1 MLFPIFGAAGLA
13 LVWRGARMTEF
24 REAWTPGDW
33 VGTVTLAL
41 GVLLACGAYVAHR
54 SQSWYIATTFFEDRM
69 LDFGLWAAGAL
80 AIGLGVVPVVAGLAS
95 VVRPRDEAAR
105 PGTFALAFVTIV
117 SVVCFGVYTAVKAAY
132 LSTVFANLTLE
143 RNLIFLVPL
152 LFAGTALFF
161 ERRGGRWW
169 AVVAAGS
176 FVLYLVRTTPYSLTQ
191 YPNYEAHGLAMIA
204 LANRILR
211 WPADTIE
218 HALVTVT
225 IVVTAALALIPRIRS
240 KRLAL
245 TVTATIAALT
255 LAWTGTAEVY
265 AAHGESLFSERFYST
280 LPKPANWLDRSTQG
294 RVSDVPR
301 PGRQGSKSGVPAR
314 VLEPLA
320 DEGMVARRDRAG
332 SRRDRDARPQ
342 EPGWDALE
350 PRHGLRARH
359 PRRGYRRTTAR
370 GADRGI
376 HAAPARRR
384 APAPNGPDRG
394 LSRRLDGAHLRAIRG
409 TTSRPGHTGAYA

>member
-1 MLFPIFGAAGLA
+1 MGAA
-13 LVWRGARMTEF
+13 
-24 REAWTPGDW
+24 
-33 VGTVTLAL
+33 TLAI
-41 GVLLACGAYVAHR
+41 GVLLACGAFIAHR
-54 SQSWYIATTFFEDRM
+54 SQSWYIATTFYEGRM

-95 VVRPRDEAAR
+95 VVRPKDEAAR

-169 AVVAAGS
+169 AVVAAGI

-191 YPNYEAHGLAMIA
+191 YPNYEAHGLAIIA

-218 HALVTVT
+218 HVLVTVT
-225 IVVTAALALIPRIRS
+225 VMATAALALVPRIRS
-240 KRLAL
+240 RRLAL

-265 AAHGESLFSERFYST
+265 AAHGESLFSERLYAT

-294 RVSDVPR
+294 
-301 PGRQGSKSGVPAR
+301 GSVTFLGQSIKDPNPVWL
-314 VLEPLA
+314 LEFWNRSLTK
-320 DEGMVARRDRAG
+320 VW
-332 SRRDRDARPQ
+332 S
-342 EPGWDALE
+342 
-350 PRHGLRARH
+350 
-359 PRRGYRRTTAR
+359 
-370 GADRGI
+370 
-376 HAAPARRR
+376 
-384 APAPNGPDRG
+384 
-394 LSRRLDGAHLRAIRG
+394 LDGTAPGPGATTTPDLKSPDG
-409 TTSRPGHTGAYA
+409 TLNNPDTGFVLVTPGVDIAGQSLGDADG